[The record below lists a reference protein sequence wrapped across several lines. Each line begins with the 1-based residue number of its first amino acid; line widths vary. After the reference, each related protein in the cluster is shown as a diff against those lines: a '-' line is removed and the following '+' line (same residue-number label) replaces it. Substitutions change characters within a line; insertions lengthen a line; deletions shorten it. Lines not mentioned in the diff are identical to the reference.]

1 LSEIGLMFKD
11 AETMSNLSEKIEVA
25 SKTFNEIADIE
36 EKACLY
42 LRDSARYS
50 II

>member
-1 LSEIGLMFKD
+1 MFKD

-36 EKACLY
+36 EKACLH
-42 LRDSARYS
+42 LRETVRF
-50 II
+50 